1 LTRIRTLSWLATGA
15 TAAAL
20 AATGSV
26 SAASA
31 RTVNGTVGPGFTIG
45 VTLQGKKVTRLKA
58 GTAYRFVIADRSD
71 IHDFHLSG
79 PGVNRVLTSVVFTG
93 TKSIV
98 LRLKKGLSVRLRPP
112 LRDHARPP
120 PGLLNRVR
128 TDKSSS
134 RRRLDRKERTSMNS
148 FFGFRTRTAC
158 GECGSPL
165 RQWPWPP
172 RSPVAQHDSGGVLAC
187 RSEAQHRLGR
197 SGLRST
203 RHCLVT
209 PPQRRREERHCWSS
223 YA

>member
-98 LRLKKGLSVRLRPP
+98 LRLKKGPIGSSATPTSGSCTAASWSTEPRP
-112 LRDHARPP
+112 H
-120 PGLLNRVR
+120 
-128 TDKSSS
+128 
-134 RRRLDRKERTSMNS
+134 
-148 FFGFRTRTAC
+148 
-158 GECGSPL
+158 
-165 RQWPWPP
+165 
-172 RSPVAQHDSGGVLAC
+172 
-187 RSEAQHRLGR
+187 
-197 SGLRST
+197 
-203 RHCLVT
+203 
-209 PPQRRREERHCWSS
+209 
-223 YA
+223 